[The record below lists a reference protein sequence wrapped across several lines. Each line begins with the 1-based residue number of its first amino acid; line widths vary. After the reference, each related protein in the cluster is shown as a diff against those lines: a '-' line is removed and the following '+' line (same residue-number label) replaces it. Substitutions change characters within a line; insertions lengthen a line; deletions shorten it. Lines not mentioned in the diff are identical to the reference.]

1 VSEDLLR
8 TLESTLDAVRELMSV
23 NDKNVWPT
31 VEVLYRALGAPQ
43 EPTDLKFALDA
54 MMTECRRRGLR
65 FPKIV
70 YMRWKQLQ
78 RGEWVPLPERLFR
91 QQAQTTEPGPID
103 HQQKARKTG

>member
-1 VSEDLLR
+1 
-8 TLESTLDAVRELMSV
+8 MSV

-78 RGEWVPLPERLFR
+78 RGEWVPLPEGVFEQLDTPEKLDTPEANPPSKVRF
-91 QQAQTTEPGPID
+91 
-103 HQQKARKTG
+103 QQKARKTG

>member
-1 VSEDLLR
+1 MR
-8 TLESTLDAVRELMSV
+8 TLESTLDAVRELMSG
-23 NDKNVWPT
+23 NDRNVWPT
-31 VEVLYRALGAPQ
+31 IEGLYRALGAPQ
-43 EPTDLKFALDA
+43 QPTDLKFALDA

-78 RGEWVPLPERLFR
+78 RGDWVPLPEGVFK
-91 QQAQTTEPGPID
+91 QTQTQTQTPELKPIAID